1 MTIAQLT
8 VGELHDMLDNHPQD
22 FDAWQV
28 VDVREPWELERAS
41 IRHERFR
48 CSAIPMATIPLRQ
61 SELQRDKK
69 LLIMCRTG
77 GRSTQV
83 ANFLVQ
89 NGFEQVYN
97 LQGGITAWSR
107 EIDPSIPT
115 Y

>member
-1 MTIAQLT
+1 MTIAQFT
-8 VGELHDMLDNHPQD
+8 VGELRDMLDNNPLEL
-22 FDAWQV
+22 DAWQV

-41 IRHERFR
+41 IRHERF
-48 CSAIPMATIPLRQ
+48 CCTAIPMATIPLRQ

-89 NGFEQVYN
+89 NGFQQVYN

-107 EIDPSIPT
+107 EVDPSVPT

>member
-1 MTIAQLT
+1 MTIAQFT
-8 VGELHDMLDNHPQD
+8 VGELRDMLDNNPQEL
-22 FDAWQV
+22 DAWQV

-41 IRHERFR
+41 IRHERFC

-77 GRSTQV
+77 GRSMQV

-89 NGFEQVYN
+89 NGFQQVYN

-107 EIDPSIPT
+107 EVDPSVPT